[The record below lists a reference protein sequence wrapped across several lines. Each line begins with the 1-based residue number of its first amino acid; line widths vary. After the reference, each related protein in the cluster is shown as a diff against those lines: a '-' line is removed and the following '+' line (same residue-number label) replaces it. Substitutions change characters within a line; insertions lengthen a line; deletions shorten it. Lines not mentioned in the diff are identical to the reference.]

1 MDNLLKLQWG
11 NNWREQMTVNIG
23 GIIRPRTADMEEG
36 EAVLRAVGE
45 TVGLDLEGKTTV
57 GREET
62 RIDVRE
68 WVVYKWTKEKL
79 YVKQK
84 VNWTEGYAI
93 QG

>member
-1 MDNLLKLQWG
+1 
-11 NNWREQMTVNIG
+11 MTVNIG

>member
-1 MDNLLKLQWG
+1 M
-11 NNWREQMTVNIG
+11 
-23 GIIRPRTADMEEG
+23 
-36 EAVLRAVGE
+36 RAVGE

-79 YVKQK
+79 YLKQK